1 MDIGCVDAVFIVF
14 IVSCMITCLQQV
26 RQAWQRQALPQVQ
39 PLWRQP
45 WVPMLRF

>member
-1 MDIGCVDAVFIVF
+1 MDISCVNAAFIVF
-14 IVSCMITCLQQV
+14 IFGCMITCLQQV
-26 RQAWQRQALPQVQ
+26 QQAWQRQVLLQVQ